1 MGVTREKGAGLSG
14 GPCRCGAHWES
25 GGGQREKVRLQSQ
38 ALFAKRVSWGLFL
51 GFSSLRSDGTTGSAV
66 SELVMQSFVCGAL
79 CPRTL
84 GPYQGTAKKRV
95 AKRGGGRDERDL
107 SHL

>member
-1 MGVTREKGAGLSG
+1 MEVPAGVGHTGKV
-14 GPCRCGAHWES
+14 

-66 SELVMQSFVCGAL
+66 SELVMQSFMCGAL

-95 AKRGGGRDERDL
+95 AKRGGGRDEHDL